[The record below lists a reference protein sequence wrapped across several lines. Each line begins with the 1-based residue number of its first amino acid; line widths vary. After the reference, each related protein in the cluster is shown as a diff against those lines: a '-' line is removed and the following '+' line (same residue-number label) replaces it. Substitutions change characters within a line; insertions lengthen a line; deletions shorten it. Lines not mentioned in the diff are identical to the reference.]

1 MARVRQE
8 SCQTAAL
15 HLISHYLL
23 PKVRVRRLRHGA
35 NTLPAMA
42 SLETWSTDPHPLLA
56 AIRREGPVTW
66 VEELGGWVA
75 CGYEVA
81 LEVMRNS
88 AAFTVDDP
96 RFTTGQVIG
105 PSMLSRDGAEH
116 ARHRGPFVPPYRL
129 PALEHAIGSW
139 LRDRARALALSLA
152 QAGTAELRTQ
162 LAAPL
167 AAEAVLETLRLAAAP
182 SEALAWYRDIVEA
195 VDALSSGLALP
206 VAGPAAFSRLAA
218 AIAATPSASSPVL
231 GAARQTLTEQEIASN
246 VAVVMFGGIETTEG
260 AVANFL
266 WHLFTTGEVERLRSE
281 RSLLPAAIE
290 ESLRLEPAAAR
301 VDRYATDDVAM
312 GEASIRRGDL
322 VVVSLAGANRD
333 PAVFPDPDVF
343 RLDRPN
349 AARHLTFARGPHS
362 CLGAHLA
369 RLEMTAAA
377 NALFDE
383 MPQCTFVADASTGPS
398 GLVFRK
404 AQRVVVSFA

>member
-129 PALEHAIGSW
+129 PALEHAIGS
-139 LRDRARALALSLA
+139 R
-152 QAGTAELRTQ
+152 GCETELER
-162 LAAPL
+162 
-167 AAEAVLETLRLAAAP
+167 
-182 SEALAWYRDIVEA
+182 
-195 VDALSSGLALP
+195 
-206 VAGPAAFSRLAA
+206 
-218 AIAATPSASSPVL
+218 
-231 GAARQTLTEQEIASN
+231 
-246 VAVVMFGGIETTEG
+246 
-260 AVANFL
+260 
-266 WHLFTTGEVERLRSE
+266 WH
-281 RSLLPAAIE
+281 
-290 ESLRLEPAAAR
+290 
-301 VDRYATDDVAM
+301 
-312 GEASIRRGDL
+312 
-322 VVVSLAGANRD
+322 
-333 PAVFPDPDVF
+333 
-343 RLDRPN
+343 
-349 AARHLTFARGPHS
+349 
-362 CLGAHLA
+362 
-369 RLEMTAAA
+369 
-377 NALFDE
+377 
-383 MPQCTFVADASTGPS
+383 
-398 GLVFRK
+398 
-404 AQRVVVSFA
+404 